1 MDSTSPR
8 GRARP
13 VGWLSPRE
21 AAVYAKTSRE
31 TMRALLR
38 SGAIPCYPSLSSRM
52 PGAVA
57 KDNRIVAAEDIEI
70 ISSMTHVPFRTAS
83 YGTSICRSA
92 ASPLLM
98 ETEQFI

>member
-8 GRARP
+8 GRTRP

-21 AAVYAKTSRE
+21 AARYARTRLE
-31 TMRALLR
+31 TMEALLR

-57 KDNRIVAAEDIEI
+57 KGDRVVSAEDIDAYIRSEP
-70 ISSMTHVPFRTAS
+70 VV
-83 YGTSICRSA
+83 YGA
-92 ASPLLM
+92 ATRYAAEKELAR
-98 ETEQFI
+98 EGVA